1 MQEVPIIL
9 FGEVLF
15 DRFPDGQQVLGGA
28 PFNVAWHLQAFQQ
41 QPLLISRIGLDP
53 SGQLIQ
59 AAMQNWGLNLT
70 GLQLDADYPTGTV
83 AVSLNQGEPDYQ
95 ILPQQ
100 AYDFIAS
107 SGLAQLSAP
116 ILYHGSL
123 AIREPLSRQSL
134 QCLKQHLQAKV
145 FLDVNLRDPWW
156 TLALVQNQLAAADWV
171 KLNHQELKQLQVG
184 GSQLPEQ
191 MQLFINHYQLEC
203 LIVTLA
209 EQGAIALNRQG
220 EQVQI
225 QPQPLQQALVDTVG
239 AGDGFAAVILLGLL
253 NDWSLALSMQRAQ
266 QFASALLT
274 VQGATV
280 NHPAFYQAFIQA
292 WSV

>member
-1 MQEVPIIL
+1 MQQVPIIL

-15 DRFPDGQQVLGGA
+15 DRFPDGEQVLGGA

-41 QPLLISRIGLDP
+41 QPLLISRIGVDS

-59 AAMQNWGLNLT
+59 SAMQNWGLNT
-70 GLQLDADYPTGTV
+70 AGLQLDAEFPTGTV

-95 ILPQQ
+95 ILPKQ
-100 AYDFIAS
+100 AYDFIVS
-107 SGLAQLSAP
+107 SSFSELSTQ

-145 FLDVNLRDPWW
+145 FLDVNLREPWW
-156 TLALVQNQLAAADWV
+156 TQELVQNQLAAANWV

-184 GSQLPEQ
+184 GNQLLEQ
-191 MQLFINHYQLEC
+191 MQLFLDHYQLDG

-225 QPQPLQQALVDTVG
+225 QPQPLQQTLVDTVG
-239 AGDGFAAVILLGLL
+239 AGDAFAALILLGLL
-253 NDWSLALSMQRAQ
+253 NGWSLTLSMQRAQ

-292 WSV
+292 WLA